1 MTDTTAR
8 LAEFLRLVADGYS
21 QREAARAAGVSRET
35 VFRRKRS
42 HPEFAAELHAA
53 ERSSSLVWAERRD
66 RHYRARF
73 LALAT
78 ENAEKDYRKT
88 TKRERRIWHR
98 WRGEWLD
105 SELPAGDDP
114 LSQAV
119 RNDIKA
125 RQQASFAKR
134 RAEKRGAPAE
144 SDRREHSPATP
155 KKGKAGVLF

>member
-1 MTDTTAR
+1 MTDAAAC
-8 LAEFLRLVADGYS
+8 LAEFLRLVTSGCS
-21 QREAARAAGVSRET
+21 QREAARTAGVSRET

-42 HPEFAAELHAA
+42 HPEFAAALHEA
-53 ERSSSLVWAERRD
+53 ERAGSLVRAERRD
-66 RHYRARF
+66 RHYRAQF

-78 ENAEKDYRKT
+78 ENSEKDYRKT

-125 RQQASFAKR
+125 RQQASFAAR
-134 RAEKRGAPAE
+134 RAAKGKGAPAE
-144 SDRREHSPATP
+144 PDRDVHSP
-155 KKGKAGVLF
+155 KRKGKAGVLF

>member
-1 MTDTTAR
+1 MTDAAAR
-8 LAEFLRLVADGYS
+8 LAEFLALLTAGRS
-21 QREAARAAGVSRET
+21 QREAARTAGVSRET

-42 HPEFAAELHAA
+42 HPEFAAALHAA
-53 ERSSSLVWAERRD
+53 ERAERRD
-66 RHYRARF
+66 KHYRAQF
-73 LALAT
+73 LALAV
-78 ENAEKDYRKT
+78 ENSDKGYHKT

-125 RQQASFAKR
+125 RQQASFATR
-134 RAEKRGAPAE
+134 RAAKGKGAPAE
-144 SDRREHSPATP
+144 PGRDVHSPGHP
-155 KKGKAGVLF
+155 KKGRAGPLF

>member
-1 MTDTTAR
+1 MTVDER
-8 LAEFLRLVADGYS
+8 LALLVSRVADGCSIVQACRDLQVS
-21 QREAARAAGVSRET
+21 QRT
-35 VFRRKRS
+35 VWKRKRS
-42 HPEFAAELHAA
+42 HPEFAAALHEA
-53 ERSSSLVWAERRD
+53 ERLGAAIQRERRD
-66 RHYRARF
+66 RHYRAQF

-78 ENAEKDYRKT
+78 ENSEKDYRKT

-125 RQQASFAKR
+125 RQQASFAAR
-134 RAEKRGAPAE
+134 RAAKGKGAPAE
-144 SDRREHSPATP
+144 PDRDVHSP
-155 KKGKAGVLF
+155 KRKGKAGVLF